1 MSWGDVG
8 HRHDDWE
15 NWTGLGYTNW
25 TNHTN
30 TAHSDWSDHADSA
43 HGDTAYV
50 DNPYQNEPNDFGT

>member
-1 MSWGDVG
+1 MSWGDG
-8 HRHDDWE
+8 IHRHDDWE
-15 NWTGLGYTNW
+15 NWVGAGYTNW

-43 HGDTAYV
+43 HGDTAHV